1 MEVQIMNK
9 KLLTILFIAVF
20 LIVSASFVCAE
31 GETKSIPVKI
41 IWDDADHT
49 SDRPA
54 QITVKL
60 TCNDSVV
67 DSALLSESNSWATT
81 FNVQDDGSTYKVQS
95 ETPTDYST
103 KINEDG
109 QGFLITNKIIAD
121 KLSTSETE
129 SPIEETNTED
139 TTPTNSDGTSNGTS
153 DGESNTNDANKTN
166 ETEDT
171 NKTDNENKSQDTTS
185 NNDKT
190 KDTNQTK
197 KPEQKVQK
205 IVQKVQKSVKK
216 TKPVQKNNKTVDP
229 AKLKHTGLPIIALVL
244 VVIIVAF
251 IPIIRRKK

>member
-1 MEVQIMNK
+1 MNK

-139 TTPTNSDGTSNGTS
+139 TTPTNSDGTSDGTSNGTS

-216 TKPVQKNNKTVDP
+216 TKPVQKSNKTVDP

>member
-1 MEVQIMNK
+1 MNK

-103 KINEDG
+103 KISEDG

-153 DGESNTNDANKTN
+153 NGESNTNDANKTN

>member
-1 MEVQIMNK
+1 MNK

-153 DGESNTNDANKTN
+153 NGESNTNDANKTN